1 MSRTGRA
8 DSPVSI
14 VGGGRIAGE
23 TASEAD
29 FPMTEKLVFL
39 LMLVAGFNL
48 FIGLFNFI
56 PLLPLDGGHIAGALW
71 EAIRRGVARAARSSR
86 PRATSTSPGCCPS
99 RTASPRCCSSWASS

>member
-1 MSRTGRA
+1 M
-8 DSPVSI
+8 SI

-23 TASEAD
+23 TASHDD
-29 FPMTEKLVFL
+29 FALSEKVVFL

-71 EAIRRGVARAARSSR
+71 EAIRRGLARLSGA
-86 PRATSTSPGCCPS
+86 PTPATSTSPSCCRSP
-99 RTASPRCCSSWASS
+99 TASRRCCS